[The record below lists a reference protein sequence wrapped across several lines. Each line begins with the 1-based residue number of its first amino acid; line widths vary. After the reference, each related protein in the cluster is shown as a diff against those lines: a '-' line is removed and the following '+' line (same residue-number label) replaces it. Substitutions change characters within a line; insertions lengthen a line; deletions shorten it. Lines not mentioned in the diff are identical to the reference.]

1 MTLRSKQGVAN
12 FFLHFDQTKEMIQ
25 WIVQGLAY
33 DVTSY
38 PILPRER
45 RKRLDHQHYTTSQFA
60 QKAAVTA
67 RTLRFYDKVGLLSP
81 SEYTEAGHRLY
92 SEEDLWS
99 LQQILALKF
108 LGFSLEEVKVCLQTD
123 SRRLHETLATQKAMI
138 REKRNQLDAVLQA
151 LDKAETL
158 LHSNQGTWESI
169 ITYVIQVMHM
179 EQNKDWV
186 NKYLTPEQ
194 QQKMAQISQQSYSPE
209 AAQKLA
215 EWGKKWTEEDQQR
228 ASQQWDAVFA
238 ELRRLVA
245 ESKDPTG
252 AEGQA
257 LAKQH
262 SELIGQ
268 FTRGDAD
275 VCAGVQQWWKNYSAL
290 PTEEKPLPMYTYSKE
305 EEAFLQKSLAHYKQS
320 QQEG

>member
-12 FFLHFDQTKEMIQ
+12 MFLYFYQPKEMIQ
-25 WIVQGLAY
+25 WTVQGLAY

-38 PILPRER
+38 LILPRER
-45 RKRLDHQHYTTSQFA
+45 RKRLDRQHYTTGQFA

-92 SEEDLWS
+92 SEEDLGS

-123 SRRLHETLATQKAMI
+123 ARRLQETLATQKAMI

-151 LDKAETL
+151 LEKAETL
-158 LHSNQGTWESI
+158 LHNNQGTWESI

-194 QQKMAQISQQSYSPE
+194 QQKMAHISQQSYSPE

-215 EWGKKWTEEDQQR
+215 EWGKNWTEEDQQR
-228 ASQQWDAVFA
+228 ASQQWDAVFT

-245 ESKDPTG
+245 EGKDPTG

-257 LAKQH
+257 LAKHH

-275 VCAGVQQWWKNYSAL
+275 VCAGINQWWKNYSAL
-290 PTEEKPLPMYTYSKE
+290 PAEEKPLPMYTYSEE
-305 EEAFLQKSLAHYKQS
+305 EEAFLQKALAHYKQS
-320 QQEG
+320 QREG